1 MEKLLELKELA
12 EKRESARLERTQELA
27 NEKIQNRRLRELNVS
42 MLYNPRYIEE
52 REIHN
57 KSKCLESLLQSS
69 LLRQR
74 EKKNQGK

>member
-52 REIHN
+52 RERYLTN
-57 KSKCLESLLQSS
+57 LNV
-69 LLRQR
+69 LRVSYNHR
-74 EKKNQGK
+74 Y

>member
-52 REIHN
+52 RERYLTN
-57 KSKCLESLLQSS
+57 LNV
-69 LLRQR
+69 LRVSYSHR
-74 EKKNQGK
+74 Y

>member
-27 NEKIQNRRLRELNVS
+27 NEKIQNRKLRELNMS

-52 REIHN
+52 RERYLTN
-57 KSKCLESLLQSS
+57 LNV
-69 LLRQR
+69 LRVSYNHR
-74 EKKNQGK
+74 Y

>member
-1 MEKLLELKELA
+1 VEKLLELKELA

-52 REIHN
+52 RERYLTN
-57 KSKCLESLLQSS
+57 LNV
-69 LLRQR
+69 LRVSYNHR
-74 EKKNQGK
+74 Y